1 MRGMRTLYTVLAA
14 GAGIA
19 AGWVL
24 SQRYLHRHQAA
35 LFSAKAR
42 RRHAALGYLAG
53 RPGPESLRLLRDYL
67 AWERHPVLRRRARR
81 VVRELELSLG

>member
-1 MRGMRTLYTVLAA
+1 MRGLRTLWVTAAA
-14 GAGIA
+14 GVGAA

-24 SQRYLHRHQAA
+24 AQRYMRRHQAA
-35 LFSAKAR
+35 LFSPKAR

-53 RPGPESLRLLRDYL
+53 RPRPDTLRLLRDYL

-81 VVRELELSLG
+81 VVRELEHSLG